1 MVVRSNGNGEYTV
14 KRWFGNLIIIV
25 FPAIIG
31 FLISFLISWGIYS
44 DKISTLVTE
53 VSTIK
58 IILHGDT
65 SSGGVIS
72 KINGMEKDI
81 SWIREY
87 LEKQPSK
94 STTTN

>member
-31 FLISFLISWGIYS
+31 FLISWGIYS

-53 VSTIK
+53 VSAIK

-94 STTTN
+94 

>member
-31 FLISFLISWGIYS
+31 FLISWGIYS

-53 VSTIK
+53 VSAIK

-87 LEKQPSK
+87 LEKQSSK
-94 STTTN
+94 